1 MWFLRWFLLDGRV
14 CYEPLSVTDILM
26 HPVVLNMA
34 MKRDFV
40 ADEDVYGITL
50 NAGLF
55 LFLLFSAEGQS
66 SGSAIFS
73 RSVEVWRE
81 LLINRSLEAVGILL
95 LGGWKITDQDVVLT
109 IFIRKRRG
117 GRTDYKKVEEPQQ
130 RKEEADLGKESH
142 LPRPADLH
150 DLAASTN
157 NSTSQRA
164 PDSQLTEG

>member
-1 MWFLRWFLLDGRV
+1 MN
-14 CYEPLSVTDILM
+14 EPLSVTDILM

-34 MKRDFV
+34 MKRDLV
-40 ADEDVYGITL
+40 ADEDVDGVTL

-55 LFLLFSAEGQS
+55 LFLLLSAEGQS

-81 LLINRSLEAVGILL
+81 LLINRSLEAVRVLL
-95 LGGWKITDQDVVLT
+95 FLLDGWKITDQDVVLT

-130 RKEEADLGKESH
+130 RKEEADLGQESH
-142 LPRPADLH
+142 LP
-150 DLAASTN
+150 
-157 NSTSQRA
+157 
-164 PDSQLTEG
+164 